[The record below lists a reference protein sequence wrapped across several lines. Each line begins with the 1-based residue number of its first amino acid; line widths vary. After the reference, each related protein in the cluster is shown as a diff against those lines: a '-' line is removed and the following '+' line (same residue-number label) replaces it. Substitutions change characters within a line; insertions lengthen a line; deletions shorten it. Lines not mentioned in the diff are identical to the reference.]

1 MQHFEAHF
9 AHCEEHS
16 LLLPDG
22 HLLVATRGGDGKA
35 RIWEALNYLLLFAT
49 ISTISHS
56 LLQFSQLFST
66 LLKGGAV
73 CGALHAALGEPLY
86 LIPKL
91 RSDICQT
98 GATLHCVNCA
108 AAAPRSDRVCG
119 SDCCREKCSFWI
131 SFPKPLF
138 LAPQLRWDWPL
149 PSQIFKHH
157 TFHSLKFHLGMGPGF
172 KDYTP
177 NPLFPK
183 IWTPIFKKRFC
194 SK

>member
-1 MQHFEAHF
+1 MNFCADHESPNWLHLRPPGVTHGSLLSRLLARGSDTSDTRVSTVQHFEAHF

-35 RIWEALNYLLLFAT
+35 RIWEALNYLPLFAT

-138 LAPQLRWDWPL
+138 LAPQLRWD
-149 PSQIFKHH
+149 
-157 TFHSLKFHLGMGPGF
+157 
-172 KDYTP
+172 
-177 NPLFPK
+177 
-183 IWTPIFKKRFC
+183 
-194 SK
+194 